1 MGYTKY
7 TLKGHY
13 GSYDIND
20 TVTLSDDDDRDPKAV
35 LWARYR
41 RQGLLTLPM
50 ASTSL
55 RIVKQ
60 EALSDDEEE

>member
-1 MGYTKY
+1 MDIRY

-13 GSYDIND
+13 GSYNIND
-20 TVTLSDDDDRDPKAV
+20 TVILSDEDSRDPKEV

-50 ASTSL
+50 ASTGL
-55 RIVKQ
+55 KVVKR
-60 EALSDDEEE
+60 EELSEGDEE